1 MITFIEEQI
10 NTKFYLK
17 NKVFDAVYA
26 YLYKS
31 ALKNYLR
38 YSFYDDKLDDTFR
51 KYSKI
56 SNAILKKTEYLEREY
71 KIKLTIHQISSLT
84 LIFETFLLNNRIFGE
99 NTKKIVIIT
108 NSSIEKINF
117 FIQRLSHYLE
127 FKMVAYLTINE
138 IHKLKHIDY
147 DFIITFSNRITLVL
161 FQEFN
166 IESLKTKFYFDYTDI
181 QKYIDSGFTEAVNKK
196 INKKE
201 FIKKILKK
209 DQNEIEAILDEEY
222 PEYFWSNI

>member
-1 MITFIEEQI
+1 
-10 NTKFYLK
+10 
-17 NKVFDAVYA
+17 
-26 YLYKS
+26 
-31 ALKNYLR
+31 
-38 YSFYDDKLDDTFR
+38 
-51 KYSKI
+51 
-56 SNAILKKTEYLEREY
+56 
-71 KIKLTIHQISSLT
+71 
-84 LIFETFLLNNRIFGE
+84 
-99 NTKKIVIIT
+99 
-108 NSSIEKINF
+108 
-117 FIQRLSHYLE
+117 
-127 FKMVAYLTINE
+127 MVAYLTINE